1 MHNPHEVIVCAL
13 VGPEAAEGCRRPVG
27 SEEEEE
33 EEEEKRSAAG
43 LGHSQ
48 LLRSAPSPANLST
61 SLVKDRSVLP
71 S

>member
-1 MHNPHEVIVCAL
+1 MPGWTEGEE
-13 VGPEAAEGCRRPVG
+13 GPTARSASAP

>member
-1 MHNPHEVIVCAL
+1 MPGWTEGEE
-13 VGPEAAEGCRRPVG
+13 GPTARSASAPSE
-27 SEEEEE
+27 EEEEE

>member
-1 MHNPHEVIVCAL
+1 MPGWTEGEE
-13 VGPEAAEGCRRPVG
+13 GPTARSASAP
-27 SEEEEE
+27 SEEEE